1 MCARRS
7 LFLLV
12 LLCCALVLQGC
23 GGGGGNKAPR
33 ITAYSPQKNYAV
45 VKDGQVQF
53 SVTASDP
60 ENDSLVYNWQSTA
73 GSFVGAANSNTVTW
87 KAPSEPGTCTVTVTV
102 RDAKGNTTSHTFYFT
117 VKGSVEFV
125 DEDIT
130 QSKTWA
136 AGNIYV
142 INSRDINVTG
152 TLKIEAGAIV
162 KFGEGYSLRTSG
174 SGRIEAVGTEAKP
187 VIFTSFH
194 DDLHGGDTNQNQNA
208 TGPFAGDWVGI
219 SLAGSRNGNK
229 FVYCEFY
236 YGGAGYAG
244 SMLDLDGT
252 TGTQVENCTF
262 AFSAG
267 IGLDA
272 TSAQNPVIKGNVFYH
287 NEKPLV
293 INVDTNLDDSNT
305 FHNPQAP
312 NEKNTYQGIF
322 VNPAA
327 GSTFSKTTSWAESE
341 AAFVLDGNQ
350 WYIEPGGKLTLGPGV
365 TVKFTDRSYLAV
377 RANLEAKGQAG
388 KPVVFTSVNDSTYGG
403 DSNGPASD
411 DPYPGDWQSIFIESA
426 SRATFEHCVI
436 AYGGTQ
442 ASMAD
447 GSAAVM
453 DTESSSGTTVKNTVF
468 QYNLRALDLL
478 SRNSTIENCTFEHN
492 TYPLRVNVNTDT
504 DNSLEIADNSY
515 NAIYL
520 AVPSWSPTF
529 AKSEVDW
536 LHTGVPYVL
545 LDNLSTETTTINL
558 GSGTIIRV
566 GLDFGIFIDQGG
578 RLTGLANAIFTSC
591 RDTTRGGNVGWPG
604 PAAKGDWQG
613 IYDSNQ
619 SKYLSG
625 PNIFFARYPQ

>member
-1 MCARRS
+1 MSARRS

-350 WYIEPGGKLTLGPGV
+350 WHIEPGGKADLGARCHGKIHRPQ
-365 TVKFTDRSYLAV
+365 LPCC
-377 RANLEAKGQAG
+377 KG
-388 KPVVFTSVNDSTYGG
+388 
-403 DSNGPASD
+403 
-411 DPYPGDWQSIFIESA
+411 
-426 SRATFEHCVI
+426 
-436 AYGGTQ
+436 
-442 ASMAD
+442 
-447 GSAAVM
+447 
-453 DTESSSGTTVKNTVF
+453 
-468 QYNLRALDLL
+468 
-478 SRNSTIENCTFEHN
+478 
-492 TYPLRVNVNTDT
+492 
-504 DNSLEIADNSY
+504 
-515 NAIYL
+515 
-520 AVPSWSPTF
+520 
-529 AKSEVDW
+529 
-536 LHTGVPYVL
+536 
-545 LDNLSTETTTINL
+545 
-558 GSGTIIRV
+558 
-566 GLDFGIFIDQGG
+566 
-578 RLTGLANAIFTSC
+578 
-591 RDTTRGGNVGWPG
+591 
-604 PAAKGDWQG
+604 
-613 IYDSNQ
+613 
-619 SKYLSG
+619 
-625 PNIFFARYPQ
+625 